1 MVYHNSIISGE
12 FSYVYIFLCII
23 GLFMCVV
30 YLLDIHLIVKNE
42 LVVKYNKWIRLNS
55 LVSTNQKTK
64 IAIIIVSLKLI
75 FQAIW
80 ISFLQYVNKTV
91 KKLGKNKY
99 EISYVV
105 EGKLYKL
112 LVTVTRGPSPVLQVI
127 NNSNEDITT
136 KIIPYIGP
144 DYNWHN
150 SQFTPEF
157 FNCDSLSFELADGSE
172 YTVKNRSIIKSFNNL
187 SRIERRL

>member
-1 MVYHNSIISGE
+1 MFYQEISY
-12 FSYVYIFLCII
+12 FFIFFFFWI
-23 GLFMCVV
+23 V

-42 LVVKYNKWIRLNS
+42 VATKYNKWIRLNS

-64 IAIIIVSLKLI
+64 LAIILVSLKLI

-80 ISFLQYVNKTV
+80 ISFLQYINKTT
-91 KKLGKNKY
+91 KKLSKNKY
-99 EISYVV
+99 EITYVI

-112 LVTVTRGPSPVLQVI
+112 IVTVTRGPSPVLQII
-127 NNSNEDITT
+127 NNSNEDITS
-136 KIIPYIGP
+136 KIIPYVGP

-157 FNCDSLSFELADGSE
+157 FNCDTLSFELADGSE
-172 YTVKNRSIIKSFNNL
+172 YTVKNRTIIKSFNNEK
-187 SRIERRL
+187 RTERKI

>member
-1 MVYHNSIISGE
+1 MVYQNL
-12 FSYVYIFLCII
+12 FSLYFFLFIFCLLCLWGI
-23 GLFMCVV
+23 

-55 LVSTNQKTK
+55 LVSTNHKTK
-64 IAIIIVSLKLI
+64 LAIILVSLKLI

-80 ISFLQYVNKTV
+80 ISMLQYVNKTV
-91 KKLGKNKY
+91 KKVGRNKY

-112 LVTVTRGPSPVLQVI
+112 VVNVTRGPSPVLQVI
-127 NNSNEDITT
+127 NQSNEDITT
-136 KIIPYIGP
+136 RIMPYIGP

-150 SQFTPEF
+150 TYFTPEF
-157 FNCDSLSFELADGSE
+157 FKCDSLSFELSDGTE
-172 YTVKNRSIIKSFNNL
+172 YTVNKKRLVIKSFNNL
-187 SRIERRL
+187 TRTEL

>member
-1 MVYHNSIISGE
+1 MLYQDA
-12 FSYVYIFLCII
+12 FSVIYFFLSFFC
-23 GLFMCVV
+23 LFLMWVV
-30 YLLDIHLIVKNE
+30 YTLDIHRIVKNE
-42 LVVKYNKWIRLNS
+42 LSNKYNKWIRLNS

-64 IAIIIVSLKLI
+64 LAIILVSLKLI

-80 ISFLQYVNKTV
+80 ISFLQYTNKTV
-91 KKLGKNKY
+91 KKLAKNKY

-112 LVTVTRGPSPVLQVI
+112 VVNVTRGPSPVLQVI
-127 NNSNEDITT
+127 NESNEDITS

-157 FNCDSLSFELADGSE
+157 FNCETLSFELADGSE
-172 YTVKNRSIIKSFNNL
+172 YSVNKNRSVIKSFNNL
-187 SRIERRL
+187 VRTERKI